1 MVFAFAGL
9 STITKLSCMLLISFY
24 NFGAKVSFFFLIP
37 YYIENFY
44 KILEIKLFENKAELQ
59 FIGEFAAVGRALTK
73 TFIHNPLMLFERGFR
88 LSRKAQTEKT
98 KKNTRLHEDV
108 ITK

>member
-24 NFGAKVSFFFLIP
+24 NFGAKVIFFFLIP
-37 YYIENFY
+37 YYIEKFY

-59 FIGEFAAVGRALTK
+59 FIGEFAAVGR
-73 TFIHNPLMLFERGFR
+73 
-88 LSRKAQTEKT
+88 LSHR
-98 KKNTRLHEDV
+98 
-108 ITK
+108 